1 MSRNKLSLLIKRKY
15 DSMHSINTGTMTPD
29 KSLCLGEIDVS
40 TPINVE
46 NSYNLLI
53 RASSVRN
60 YDSFL

>member
-1 MSRNKLSLLIKRKY
+1 
-15 DSMHSINTGTMTPD
+15 MHSINTGTMTPD